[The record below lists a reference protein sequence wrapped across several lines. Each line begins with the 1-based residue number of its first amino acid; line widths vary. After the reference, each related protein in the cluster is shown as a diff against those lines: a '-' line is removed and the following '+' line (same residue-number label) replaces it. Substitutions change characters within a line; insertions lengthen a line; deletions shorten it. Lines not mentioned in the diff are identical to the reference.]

1 MSTLEVKQ
9 KGGMGKVGGER
20 GGGGGEGVKMLSPA
34 SSTQIDAGSGDVRA
48 FNQYFRHVMDRSL
61 EGSLKLLII

>member
-9 KGGMGKVGGER
+9 KGGIGKVGG
-20 GGGGGEGVKMLSPA
+20 GGGGGEDVKMLSPA

-61 EGSLKLLII
+61 EESLKLLII

>member
-9 KGGMGKVGGER
+9 KGGMGKVGG
-20 GGGGGEGVKMLSPA
+20 GGGGGEDVKMLSPA
-34 SSTQIDAGSGDVRA
+34 SSTQIDAGSEDVRA

>member
-9 KGGMGKVGGER
+9 RGGMAEVGG

-61 EGSLKLLII
+61 EESLKLLII

>member
-9 KGGMGKVGGER
+9 KGGMAKVGGG
-20 GGGGGEGVKMLSPA
+20 GGGGGEDVKMLSPA

>member
-9 KGGMGKVGGER
+9 KDGMGKVGGG
-20 GGGGGEGVKMLSPA
+20 GGGGGEDVEMLSPA

>member
-9 KGGMGKVGGER
+9 KGGMGKVGG
-20 GGGGGEGVKMLSPA
+20 GGGGGEDVKMLSPA

>member
-1 MSTLEVKQ
+1 MSTQEVKQ
-9 KGGMGKVGGER
+9 KGGMGKVGG
-20 GGGGGEGVKMLSPA
+20 GGGGGEDVKMLSPA

-48 FNQYFRHVMDRSL
+48 FNQYFRHVMHRSL

>member
-1 MSTLEVKQ
+1 MSTQEVKQ
-9 KGGMGKVGGER
+9 KGGIGKVGGG
-20 GGGGGEGVKMLSPA
+20 GGGGGEDVEMLSPA

>member
-20 GGGGGEGVKMLSPA
+20 GGGGEDVKMLSPA

-48 FNQYFRHVMDRSL
+48 FNQYFRHVMHRSL
-61 EGSLKLLII
+61 EESLKLLII

>member
-1 MSTLEVKQ
+1 MSTQEVKQ
-9 KGGMGKVGGER
+9 KNGMGKVGGER
-20 GGGGGEGVKMLSPA
+20 GGGGGDVEMLSPA

>member
-1 MSTLEVKQ
+1 MSTLEAKQ
-9 KGGMGKVGGER
+9 KDGMGKVGGG
-20 GGGGGEGVKMLSPA
+20 GGGGGEDVKMLSPA

>member
-9 KGGMGKVGGER
+9 KGGMGKVGGG
-20 GGGGGEGVKMLSPA
+20 GGGGGEDVKMLSPA

-48 FNQYFRHVMDRSL
+48 FNQYFRHVMHRSL
-61 EGSLKLLII
+61 EESLKLLII

>member
-1 MSTLEVKQ
+1 MSTQEVKQ
-9 KGGMGKVGGER
+9 KGGMGKVGG
-20 GGGGGEGVKMLSPA
+20 GGGGGEDVKMLSPA

>member
-9 KGGMGKVGGER
+9 KGGMGKVGGG
-20 GGGGGEGVKMLSPA
+20 GGGGGEDVKMLSPA

-48 FNQYFRHVMDRSL
+48 FNQYFRYVMDRSL

>member
-9 KGGMGKVGGER
+9 KGGMGKAGG
-20 GGGGGEGVKMLSPA
+20 GGGGGEDVKMLSPA

-48 FNQYFRHVMDRSL
+48 FNQYFRHVMHRSL
-61 EGSLKLLII
+61 EESLKLLII

>member
-9 KGGMGKVGGER
+9 KGGMGKVGGG
-20 GGGGGEGVKMLSPA
+20 GGGGGEDVKMLSPA

-61 EGSLKLLII
+61 EESLKLLII